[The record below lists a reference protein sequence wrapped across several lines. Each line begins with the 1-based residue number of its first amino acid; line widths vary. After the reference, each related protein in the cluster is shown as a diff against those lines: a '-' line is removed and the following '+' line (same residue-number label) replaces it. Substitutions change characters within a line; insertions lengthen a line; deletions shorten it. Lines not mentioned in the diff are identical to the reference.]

1 MPYRFAIIGCGRIA
15 QRHAEH
21 IAQQGLLLA
30 VCDVIPEKARELA
43 DRFNATPY
51 FSVND
56 LFKKE
61 HPDIVSV
68 CSPNG
73 WHPEHTME
81 SLNHGSHVL
90 CEKPMSIS
98 VSDGRK
104 MIECAHR
111 AGKKIYVVKQNRYN
125 PPVLAIKKLIDKN
138 KLGAILGFQMNCF
151 WNRPAD
157 YYTQDSW
164 RGTIKLDGGT
174 LFTQFSHFIDLLY
187 WFLGDIEKV
196 AGWRRNVMHQGIIE
210 FEDSGMAMIEMKNG
224 ATGTINYSIN
234 SYKKNM
240 EGSFTLFGEKGTVK
254 IGGQYLNELDYFSVE
269 NEAKPIL
276 SSLNTSN
283 NYGFYEGSMSNHEK
297 VYENLIRALHNPDH
311 AMVEAAE
318 ALKTVEIIE
327 NIYRSSPLI
336 P

>member
-1 MPYRFAIIGCGRIA
+1 MPYRFAIIGCGHIA

-30 VCDVIPEKARELA
+30 VCDVIPQKAIELA
-43 DRFNATPY
+43 DKFNATPY
-51 FSVND
+51 FSVSD
-56 LFKKE
+56 LLQNE
-61 HPDIVSV
+61 RPDIVSV

-73 WHPEHTME
+73 CHAAHTIE
-81 SLNHGSHVL
+81 ALNHGSHIL

-98 VSDGRK
+98 VSDGKK
-104 MIECAHR
+104 MIECAER
-111 AGKKIYVVKQNRYN
+111 TGKKIYVVKQNRYN
-125 PPVLAIKKLIDKN
+125 PPVLAIKKLINEN
-138 KLGAILGFQMNCF
+138 KLGTLFGFQMNCF

-157 YYTQDSW
+157 YYRQASW
-164 RGTIKLDGGT
+164 RGSLAQDGGI

-187 WFLGDIEKV
+187 WFLGDVEKV
-196 AGWRRNVMHQGIIE
+196 AGWRRNDMHQGIIE

-234 SYKKNM
+234 SYKNNM

-254 IGGQYLNELDYFSVE
+254 IGGQYLNELEYFSVE
-269 NEAKPIL
+269 NETKPKL
-276 SSLNTSN
+276 STFNTAN
-283 NYGFYEGSMSNHEK
+283 NYGFYQGSMSNHGK
-297 VYENLIRALHNPDH
+297 VYENLIRALKNPDH

-327 NIYRSSPLI
+327 NIYRSSPI
-336 P
+336 IS